1 MNCFNHPSVVA
12 LGVCKAC
19 GKGLCQACIVDLGHG
34 LSCKGEHEATVQT
47 YHDMFK
53 RNIRMLSVAPR
64 NIILAPAFFAFLG
77 LVFVAWGA
85 SSPLGTMNFTVLL
98 GGGFIVFAVLS
109 YWQAR
114 RSLAGRKAK
123 RDGSG

>member
-1 MNCFNHPSVVA
+1 MP
-12 LGVCKAC
+12 
-19 GKGLCQACIVDLGHG
+19 IVGISENARG
-34 LSCKGEHEATVQT
+34 GIAQQT

-123 RDGSG
+123 RDED